1 MAVALLRKFRFNT
14 KQPGLLSLRRYSRKP
29 PPYWEILSY
38 TNESLTFFSFSTK
51 SFQMRA
57 RQDYLPKERIE
68 NYLNINPSS
77 SLSSLVPRGM
87 TEDELTM
94 ELTDK
99 FANVSG
105 GSNKL

>member
-1 MAVALLRKFRFNT
+1 
-14 KQPGLLSLRRYSRKP
+14 
-29 PPYWEILSY
+29 
-38 TNESLTFFSFSTK
+38 
-51 SFQMRA
+51 MRA

-68 NYLNINPSS
+68 NYLNVNPSS

-87 TEDELTM
+87 TEDVLTM

>member
-1 MAVALLRKFRFNT
+1 
-14 KQPGLLSLRRYSRKP
+14 
-29 PPYWEILSY
+29 
-38 TNESLTFFSFSTK
+38 
-51 SFQMRA
+51 MRA

-68 NYLNINPSS
+68 NYLNVNPSS

-105 GSNKL
+105 GSNKLWRWAKLNDITAKNSKILFNIKSFSVFFFFSQLTNQLLETYLKDTP